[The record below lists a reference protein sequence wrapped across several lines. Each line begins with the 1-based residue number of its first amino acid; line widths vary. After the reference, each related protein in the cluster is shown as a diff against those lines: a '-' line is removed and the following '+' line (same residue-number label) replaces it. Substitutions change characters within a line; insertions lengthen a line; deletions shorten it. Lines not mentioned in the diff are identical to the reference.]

1 MKGRATPLLTP
12 QTQAGGCPPLPHGMR
27 LSQGIVQPQMG
38 IWGGKTGCWVF
49 WGKHLQFFC
58 RNGGH
63 SRATV
68 GCKGPARLGWDR
80 KVAAAGTQKWGR
92 MSANIVIAAPDII
105 SIISLLPSSPPKG
118 QAFVPLPRVALHCCL
133 HSSYTSP
140 SPPNFS
146 QGHAIPPAAHFSSDL
161 GHCCAKHPTR
171 FGPIWNWSVPRCA
184 ICQ

>member
-12 QTQAGGCPPLPHGMR
+12 QTRAARDEAFSGNCTATNGN
-27 LSQGIVQPQMG
+27 MG
-38 IWGGKTGCWVF
+38 RKNRVLGVLGETF
-49 WGKHLQFFC
+49 AFFC
-58 RNGGH
+58 RNAGH

-80 KVAAAGTQKWGR
+80 KVAAAGTREWGR

-146 QGHAIPPAAHFSSDL
+146 QGHAIPPAAHFSSNL